1 MVCLSPLS
9 GNDKDH
15 LHKPRLSGFP
25 RSYRHGA
32 GRGVIGAAHEWEM
45 SDSVAVL
52 IDYGLFQERGHS
64 TLVSMGYTVIRPSLC
79 RSSTA
84 IRTST

>member
-9 GNDKDH
+9 GNDKSR
-15 LHKPRLSGFP
+15 LHSPRLSGLIC
-25 RSYRHGA
+25 YHHGA
-32 GRGVIGAAHEWEM
+32 VRGALGSAHEREV

-52 IDYGLFQERGHS
+52 IDCGLFQERGHS

>member
-1 MVCLSPLS
+1 MAFRSSLSE
-9 GNDKDH
+9 NDKTR
-15 LHKPRLSGFP
+15 LHNPRLRGFP
-25 RSYRHGA
+25 RSYHHGA
-32 GRGVIGAAHEWEM
+32 VRGALGSAHEWEV

-52 IDYGLFQERGHS
+52 IDCGFFQERGHS